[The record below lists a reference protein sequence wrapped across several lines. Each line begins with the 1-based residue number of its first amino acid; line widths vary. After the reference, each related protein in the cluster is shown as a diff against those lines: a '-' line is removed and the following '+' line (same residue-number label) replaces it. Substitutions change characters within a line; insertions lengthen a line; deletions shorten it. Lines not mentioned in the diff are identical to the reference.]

1 MREWVPI
8 GELFHPSRNEKSL
21 SEYRRQLIQGIEA
34 GLIEA
39 RSFRSRKKFAKFDP
53 ADDLEIF
60 SVVARREILGSCS
73 FPWTHD
79 WSDRGTDEPTKIESH
94 NFALSSASLTSS
106 EAWQCSA
113 PGEMPLKQ
121 TKTDWER
128 GHFSWRMLAYHRDGE
143 GWGHVGFSYSSE
155 DLFAVE
161 IDAEAVRKIIGW
173 QVAEAGDPIARTTK
187 YDWEAAFAFVAARF
201 FHDEEF
207 EDVNARGVQARV
219 AELLLDSFEKRK
231 VALPSAESCKK
242 KASII
247 VGELRATSPKLP

>member
-94 NFALSSASLTSS
+94 NFFICFIDILRSL
-106 EAWQCSA
+106 
-113 PGEMPLKQ
+113 
-121 TKTDWER
+121 
-128 GHFSWRMLAYHRDGE
+128 
-143 GWGHVGFSYSSE
+143 
-155 DLFAVE
+155 AV
-161 IDAEAVRKIIGW
+161 
-173 QVAEAGDPIARTTK
+173 
-187 YDWEAAFAFVAARF
+187 
-201 FHDEEF
+201 
-207 EDVNARGVQARV
+207 
-219 AELLLDSFEKRK
+219 
-231 VALPSAESCKK
+231 
-242 KASII
+242 
-247 VGELRATSPKLP
+247 LRAGGNAAKTNQD